1 MQQTLQEQYLL
12 ATSTNALYV
21 RHQEQWQFLLESYAG
36 GDEYTQ
42 GQHLTKYVNETGP
55 EYQARLESTPL
66 DNHCRSVISV
76 YTSFLFRHEIE
87 RDLGLLNADP
97 VVEDFIKDADLDG
110 RSLDA
115 FMKEVSIWSNVF
127 GHCFVLVT
135 KPNVGAVTRADEQAI
150 GVRPYVSLLT
160 PLVVMDWSWSRNML
174 GRYTLDMIKYVE
186 DVNGDEQ
193 VIKQWTPEEIITW
206 TVDTKT
212 QDVLSEFREVNG
224 LGKVPAIVA
233 YGNRGPIRGVGVS
246 DLSDIADHQK
256 KIYNELSE
264 VEQSIRLNGHPALV
278 KTPDVEA
285 SAGAGAI
292 VQMPDGLDPGL
303 KPYMLNVS
311 TDISSIYNSI
321 DQSVNA
327 IDKMA
332 NTGAVRSTQSRTLS
346 GVAMETEFTLLNAK
360 LSEKADNLELAEEQL
375 WNLYAEYQGT
385 TFTGKIC
392 YPDSFNIRD
401 DLKELQKLQIAK
413 SSATDPRVLQVIDH
427 ELIECLGEDAD
438 IIMPEMA
445 TLASGETV
453 PADSAEPFEPEMLYN
468 PQDGQE
474 IVATTFEQK
483 RTLMQQGWVCK
494 ED

>member
-1 MQQTLQEQYLL
+1 MSTLYELYLQVVSANTTYNNL
-12 ATSTNALYV
+12 ED
-21 RHQEQWQFLLESYAG
+21 RWQFYLESYQG
-36 GDEYTQ
+36 GEEYRNS
-42 GQHLTKYVNETGP
+42 GHLTKYVNETGP
-55 EYQARLESTPL
+55 EYQARLNSTPL
-66 DNHCRSVISV
+66 DNHCRSVVSV
-76 YTSFLFRHEIE
+76 YTSFLFRDCPE
-87 RDLGLLNADP
+87 RDLGTLAMDP
-97 VVEDFIKDADLDG
+97 MLEDFLKDADLDG

-127 GHCFVLVT
+127 GHCFILMS
-135 KPNVGAVTRADEQAI
+135 KPNIGALTVADEQAA

-160 PLVVMDWSWSRNML
+160 PLVVMDWSWTRNAV

-193 VIKQWTPEEIITW
+193 VIKQWTPDVITTW
-206 TVDTKT
+206 TVDTNKQEVT
-212 QDVLSEFREVNG
+212 GEYSEPNG
-224 LGKVPAIVA
+224 LGKVPAVIA

-256 KIYNELSE
+256 KIYNEYSE

-292 VQMPDGLDPGL
+292 VQMPDNLDPGL

-311 TDISSIYNSI
+311 TDIAAIYNSI
-321 DQSVNA
+321 SNSVDA

-332 NTGAVRSTQSRTLS
+332 NTGAIRATQSRSLS

-375 WNLYAEYQGT
+375 WKLYAEYQGT
-385 TFTGKIC
+385 QFSGKIE
-392 YPDSFNIRD
+392 YPSSFNIRD
-401 DLKELQKLQIAK
+401 DMKELQKLQIAK
-413 SSATDPRVLQVIDH
+413 ASATDPRVLQVIDH
-427 ELIECLGEDAD
+427 ELVEALGEDAD

-453 PADSAEPFEPEMLYN
+453 PADSTEPFEPEMLYN

-483 RTLMQQGWVCK
+483 RVLMAQGWVCK
-494 ED
+494 D